1 MQDVLQRSY
10 LLVEFLFWGNL
21 TCKARHAS
29 AQVMPLSDFVAPLL
43 GSFREHCQFHGAK
56 TTFGKCF

>member
-1 MQDVLQRSY
+1 MQDVLQRCC
-10 LLVEFLFWGNL
+10 LLVEFLFWGDL

-29 AQVMPLSDFVAPLL
+29 VQVMPLSDLVTPLL
-43 GSFREHCQFHGAK
+43 GAFLEHCQFHGAK